1 MSTVENQ
8 PGRRRH
14 LAVIASIAAVVLIGA
29 ALIVHG
35 WPRYSP
41 PPQPTAAQ
49 GPAAADASPSA
60 TEATPLPPAT
70 PTRVRIPVIGVNAPL
85 TGLSLLPNGHLAAPP
100 EADRNLAGWYQ
111 AGITPGSSGT
121 AVIAGHV
128 DNTQGP
134 AVFYNLGALK
144 KGWTVDVDR
153 ADHTTAV
160 FTIDAVQAYAASSF
174 PTQQVYGQTADAE
187 LRLITCG
194 AGFDKTRQE
203 YLGNVVVFA
212 HLTGSTQQHPASP
225 TRTPTPRS
233 S

>member
-1 MSTVENQ
+1 M
-8 PGRRRH
+8 
-14 LAVIASIAAVVLIGA
+14 VIASIAAVVLIGA
-29 ALIVHG
+29 ALVVHG

-49 GPAAADASPSA
+49 GLASGPPSASPSGA
-60 TEATPLPPAT
+60 ATPLPPAT

-85 TGLSLLPNGHLAAPP
+85 TGLSLLANGHLDAPP

-111 AGITPGSSGT
+111 AGITPGESGT

-144 KGWTVDVDR
+144 KGWTIDVDR

-174 PTQQVYGQTADAE
+174 PTQQVYGQTADPE

-194 AGFDKTRQE
+194 AGFDKSRQE

-212 HLTGSTQQHPASP
+212 HLTGST
-225 TRTPTPRS
+225 RS
-233 S
+233 KSV

>member
-1 MSTVENQ
+1 M
-8 PGRRRH
+8 
-14 LAVIASIAAVVLIGA
+14 
-29 ALIVHG
+29 IVNG
-35 WPRYSP
+35 WQRYAP
-41 PPQPTAAQ
+41 PPQPSAAQ
-49 GPAAADASPSA
+49 GLAPAPSGAASAKPSP
-60 TEATPLPPAT
+60 TVTPLPPAT

-85 TGLSLLPNGHLAAPP
+85 TGLSLQADGHLAAPP

-111 AGITPGSSGT
+111 AGITPGSAGT

-128 DNTQGP
+128 DNAQGP

-144 KGWTVDVDR
+144 KGWTIDVDR

-174 PTQQVYGQTADAE
+174 PTQQVYGQTVDAE

-194 AGFDKTRQE
+194 AGFDRSRQE

-212 HLTGSTQQHPASP
+212 HLTGSTH
-225 TRTPTPRS
+225 R
-233 S
+233 